1 MTSALPKLTLLG
13 TMLIS
18 LTACTT
24 LSTGTPPA
32 VIDTSCS
39 AFKPITYS
47 ASQDT
52 PETVSEVQAHNRA
65 FTALCP

>member
-1 MTSALPKLTLLG
+1 LPKLLLLG
-13 TMLIS
+13 LTLTS

-24 LSTGTPPA
+24 LSTGTPPV

-52 PETVSEVQAHNRA
+52 PETVSEVRAHNRV
-65 FTALCP
+65 FTTLCP

>member
-1 MTSALPKLTLLG
+1 MTGALPKLLLLG
-13 TMLIS
+13 TMLTLS
-18 LTACTT
+18 ACTT
-24 LSTGTPPA
+24 THTTGI

-47 ASQDT
+47 ASEDT
-52 PETVSEVQAHNRA
+52 PETVSEVRAHNRA